1 MSVVA
6 PGELRVVVG
15 WQNAH
20 DVCGLLHLIYQMDGT
35 QQIAYCSADFAF
47 KVEAVNL
54 ASHEV

>member
-1 MSVVA
+1 M
-6 PGELRVVVG
+6 VVG
-15 WQNAH
+15 WQNAR

-35 QQIAYCSADFAF
+35 RQIAYCSADFAF